1 MSLTGSLLAYD
12 NNNASII
19 TAAAAAATSFTTT
32 TTTTTTTTNK
42 PKQTKRTSILRYTQ
56 YNNNKKAVKGSS
68 IESKLNGSFMGK
80 TTPSS
85 LNSSISNSIITN
97 ASSNQQQQQHQHQQ
111 QSQQQ
116 QQHHQNFPITA
127 HLPAKLM
134 NSKRKHAKY
143 NNMYPPHMYPD
154 HNNYLH
160 LNSLWSIWYGV
171 LLTLFQGYLAVH
183 GAYRFLGCSLISWKI
198 EPVTELNLQIVLS
211 GVVFILLPF
220 FFTSAVF
227 KDFCAFL
234 CNKHERIYHYVHQH
248 RHHRYNHHHNHHH
261 HRQKL
266 YTVHSI
272 RDCSLCWFTG

>member
-12 NNNASII
+12 NNNGSII
-19 TAAAAAATSFTTT
+19 TAAATSATTT
-32 TTTTTTTTNK
+32 TTTK
-42 PKQTKRTSILRYTQ
+42 PKQTKRTSILRYSQYDKTPVSGSNTETQ
-56 YNNNKKAVKGSS
+56 
-68 IESKLNGSFMGK
+68 LNGSFMGK

-97 ASSNQQQQQHQHQQ
+97 ASSNQQQQQQHHHQQQSQQQSQQQQQQQQQHQQ
-111 QSQQQ
+111 QQQQQQQ

-143 NNMYPPHMYPD
+143 NNMYPSHMYPD

-227 KDFCAFL
+227 KVSDI
-234 CNKHERIYHYVHQH
+234 NKKH
-248 RHHRYNHHHNHHH
+248 
-261 HRQKL
+261 L
-266 YTVHSI
+266 
-272 RDCSLCWFTG
+272 